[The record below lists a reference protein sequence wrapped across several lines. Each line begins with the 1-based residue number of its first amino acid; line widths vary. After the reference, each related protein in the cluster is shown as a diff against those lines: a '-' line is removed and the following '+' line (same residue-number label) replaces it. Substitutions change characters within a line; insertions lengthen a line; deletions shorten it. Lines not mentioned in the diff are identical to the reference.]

1 MMQLRFLFGVLPHLY
16 LRNIQQDFSLQKY
29 LKQSFFLEFFSI
41 HDGINN
47 VEKKVS
53 DTNGA
58 STTNDSLVF
67 IINSNK
73 SPNWRNTPMYSF
85 KDNEGGGGSNQRQIL
100 SLIHCTKSEQ
110 TNVASG
116 KRNGLHVRHLLDSTV
131 SKCGWL
137 SKSDSLDLFSATAGG
152 FWVKVLWWRW
162 RHRCYENH
170 KNNHLNYDKF
180 IFAETWLTWL
190 GARNAGR

>member
-1 MMQLRFLFGVLPHLY
+1 MQLRFLFGVLPHLY

-73 SPNWRNTPMYSF
+73 SPNCSKRKKTHQCTLSRIM
-85 KDNEGGGGSNQRQIL
+85 KGGDKGGGRGNQRQIL

-116 KRNGLHVRHLLDSTV
+116 KSNGLHVRHLLDSTV
-131 SKCGWL
+131 SKCG
-137 SKSDSLDLFSATAGG
+137 
-152 FWVKVLWWRW
+152 
-162 RHRCYENH
+162 
-170 KNNHLNYDKF
+170 
-180 IFAETWLTWL
+180 
-190 GARNAGR
+190 

>member
-1 MMQLRFLFGVLPHLY
+1 MMELIMWKKSVWYKWSLNNKWFPGFHHQQQQKSKLKKHTNVLFQG
-16 LRNIQQDFSLQKY
+16 K
-29 LKQSFFLEFFSI
+29 
-41 HDGINN
+41 
-47 VEKKVS
+47 
-53 DTNGA
+53 
-58 STTNDSLVF
+58 
-67 IINSNK
+67 
-73 SPNWRNTPMYSF
+73 W
-85 KDNEGGGGSNQRQIL
+85 GGGGTKGGGNQRQIL

-116 KRNGLHVRHLLDSTV
+116 ECNSLHVRHLLDSTV

-152 FWVKVLWWRW
+152 FWVKVLWWGW

-170 KNNHLNYDKF
+170 KNNYLNYDKF

-190 GARNAGR
+190 GTRNAGR